1 MIKIIAILF
10 VFASFFSLS
19 QDYSRAKI
27 YTDAH
32 GLETLSQLG
41 VAVDHGTYKQ
51 NTFFISDF
59 SQEELNTMLN
69 AGFEVEIL
77 IEDVKAYYLAHSNDP
92 LLQAKNA
99 NCDPA
104 GTGSSSTNFDP
115 AVPTN
120 FHLGSM
126 AGFYTYT
133 EFVNEL
139 DEMYA
144 AYPNLIT
151 QKAEINAST
160 NFETHEGRY
169 LYWMKISDNPNV
181 DENEPEV
188 MHTSIHH
195 AREPASLISN
205 IFYMWYLLE
214 NYGTDPEITY
224 LVDNTEMYFIPM
236 INPDGYIHNVTND
249 PNGGGMHRKNKRNVG
264 STNPGVDLN
273 RNYSY
278 QWGTTGVSA
287 NVNSDVY
294 PGTAPFSEPETQ
306 AMKWFVENHNIEFA
320 FNCHSH
326 GDLLLFPVGATNGEF
341 AVDHDYFQEFTD
353 HMVRHNNYLAQKSSG
368 LYPASGDS
376 DDYMYLDEGVFAMTP
391 EIGGEGF
398 WPPQSSIIPQCKD
411 MLFPNLR
418 LSHLTH
424 KYAVTESTDPSSVV
438 DMSGNFNYSIVR
450 LGQEAGDFTV
460 SIEPLTNVQTV
471 GSSNLHSLAISQEN
485 TAAISYTLNSSIAY
499 GDLVQYVIV
508 TDNGQWAFRDTIT
521 RSFGAPTLQVFDNAS
536 STSNWTGDFALTTS
550 ESYSPSTSF
559 TDSPNGSYQNNQE
572 SIYNF
577 TQAVDLTN
585 AVNAKVSFYAKWEVE
600 TDWDYVQFQVSTD
613 GGNSWIPQCGTYTNP
628 GVGGNT
634 IQPNNEPLYD
644 GLQADW
650 VFEEIELSDYLGQT
664 INLRFYLE
672 TDGAVREDGFYFDD
686 FSISYDEAST
696 ANIAEENIQL
706 NIFPNPANNELSI
719 ALPSYEKFGEIQ
731 LLDMNGKIVLNQE
744 FKGNNNLIKIDITE
758 LQNGFYFVNY
768 FGENIQSTKNKIVV
782 IK

>member
-1 MIKIIAILF
+1 MIKIIATLF

-92 LLQAKNA
+92 LLQSKNA

-104 GTGSSSTNFDP
+104 GTGSSSANFDP

-326 GDLLLFPVGATNGEF
+326 GDLLLSLLVLR
-341 AVDHDYFQEFTD
+341 
-353 HMVRHNNYLAQKSSG
+353 MV
-368 LYPASGDS
+368 
-376 DDYMYLDEGVFAMTP
+376 
-391 EIGGEGF
+391 
-398 WPPQSSIIPQCKD
+398 
-411 MLFPNLR
+411 NL
-418 LSHLTH
+418 
-424 KYAVTESTDPSSVV
+424 
-438 DMSGNFNYSIVR
+438 
-450 LGQEAGDFTV
+450 Q
-460 SIEPLTNVQTV
+460 
-471 GSSNLHSLAISQEN
+471 
-485 TAAISYTLNSSIAY
+485 
-499 GDLVQYVIV
+499 
-508 TDNGQWAFRDTIT
+508 
-521 RSFGAPTLQVFDNAS
+521 
-536 STSNWTGDFALTTS
+536 
-550 ESYSPSTSF
+550 
-559 TDSPNGSYQNNQE
+559 
-572 SIYNF
+572 
-577 TQAVDLTN
+577 
-585 AVNAKVSFYAKWEVE
+585 
-600 TDWDYVQFQVSTD
+600 
-613 GGNSWIPQCGTYTNP
+613 
-628 GVGGNT
+628 
-634 IQPNNEPLYD
+634 
-644 GLQADW
+644 
-650 VFEEIELSDYLGQT
+650 
-664 INLRFYLE
+664 
-672 TDGAVREDGFYFDD
+672 
-686 FSISYDEAST
+686 
-696 ANIAEENIQL
+696 
-706 NIFPNPANNELSI
+706 
-719 ALPSYEKFGEIQ
+719 
-731 LLDMNGKIVLNQE
+731 
-744 FKGNNNLIKIDITE
+744 
-758 LQNGFYFVNY
+758 
-768 FGENIQSTKNKIVV
+768 
-782 IK
+782 